1 MPGQGF
7 HEDSGFRRVALGVRL
22 FACRSHHL
30 SATLRKQ
37 CKLRKED
44 EVKVNLVCFSKLANE
59 DTCDYHGATVYDLP
73 EGRTV
78 ADLARVAG
86 IAPEDVKIAF
96 VNRRISGFDT
106 RLRDGDRVGL
116 APAVGGM

>member
-1 MPGQGF
+1 M
-7 HEDSGFRRVALGVRL
+7 
-22 FACRSHHL
+22 
-30 SATLRKQ
+30 
-37 CKLRKED
+37 
-44 EVKVNLVCFSKLANE
+44 KVDLVCFSKLANE

>member
-1 MPGQGF
+1 M
-7 HEDSGFRRVALGVRL
+7 
-22 FACRSHHL
+22 
-30 SATLRKQ
+30 
-37 CKLRKED
+37 
-44 EVKVNLVCFSKLANE
+44 KVDLVCFSKLANT

-78 ADLARVAG
+78 ADLARIAG
-86 IAPEDVKIAF
+86 IASEDVKIAF

-106 RLRDGDRVGL
+106 VLNDGDRVGL